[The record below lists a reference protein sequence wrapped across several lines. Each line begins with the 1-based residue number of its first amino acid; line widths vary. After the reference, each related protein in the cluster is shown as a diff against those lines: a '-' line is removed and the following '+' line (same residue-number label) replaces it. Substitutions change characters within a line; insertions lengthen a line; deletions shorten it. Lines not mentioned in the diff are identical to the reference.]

1 MYHVPHHACHP
12 SRMGTPAKGS
22 GSGCLILVIIAICII
37 ALLGQCGKKD
47 YTYNSDTNNGFPT
60 GRTDNTTNSYT
71 AYADHVP
78 KSVEIES
85 DSSGYSLIDYMA
97 TKPKPKELS
106 LYEIIPE
113 STETSQGKREDTR

>member
-1 MYHVPHHACHP
+1 MIRCD
-12 SRMGTPAKGS
+12 
-22 GSGCLILVIIAICII
+22 L
-37 ALLGQCGKKD
+37 
-47 YTYNSDTNNGFPT
+47 
-60 GRTDNTTNSYT
+60 
-71 AYADHVP
+71 VP

>member
-1 MYHVPHHACHP
+1 MLIQIVPD
-12 SRMGTPAKGS
+12 
-22 GSGCLILVIIAICII
+22 L
-37 ALLGQCGKKD
+37 
-47 YTYNSDTNNGFPT
+47 
-60 GRTDNTTNSYT
+60 
-71 AYADHVP
+71 VP

>member
-1 MYHVPHHACHP
+1 MVFYTHLQIANFIVLEYVP
-12 SRMGTPAKGS
+12 
-22 GSGCLILVIIAICII
+22 
-37 ALLGQCGKKD
+37 
-47 YTYNSDTNNGFPT
+47 N
-60 GRTDNTTNSYT
+60 
-71 AYADHVP
+71 
-78 KSVEIES
+78 SVEIES